1 MTNISTFRLLV
12 ERPILNNSSLK
23 SCSLEKMKSNQELMA
38 KMLQVLHGYQNYII
52 SLLENPKLL
61 EHRASIGKEEVG
73 F

>member
-12 ERPILNNSSLK
+12 ERPTLNNSSLK

-38 KMLQVLHGYQNYII
+38 KMLQVLHGYQNNIT
-52 SLLENPKLL
+52 SLLENPNLL
-61 EHRASIGKEEVG
+61 EPHASIGKEEVG